1 MFFFNKIC
9 APRCASVKDLNFDPI
24 PDIGDGY
31 DGDYPVDHYWEYGI
45 GCWIISS
52 SEMGSAKQLTGLT
65 LRAGRYSGSYAY
77 SPQNQYIKIAHT
89 TDSILPSGSMSPT
102 GSGAANLSMSNIL
115 TIKNETLVAS
125 GTFSIPNLSQD
136 DYHTFS
142 FNDSN
147 FCYNGTDN
155 IVIFW
160 INNWGDYAS
169 GREWWMVDDTSASSN
184 NRGATSK
191 AIYSMPSSFSRDNI
205 RPVTRFTY

>member
-1 MFFFNKIC
+1 
-9 APRCASVKDLNFDPI
+9 
-24 PDIGDGY
+24 
-31 DGDYPVDHYWEYGI
+31 
-45 GCWIISS
+45 
-52 SEMGSAKQLTGLT
+52 
-65 LRAGRYSGSYAY
+65 
-77 SPQNQYIKIAHT
+77 
-89 TDSILPSGSMSPT
+89 MSPT

-169 GREWWMVDDTSASSN
+169 GREWWMVDDTSSSSN

-191 AIYSMPSSFSRDNI
+191 AIYSMPSSFSREDI